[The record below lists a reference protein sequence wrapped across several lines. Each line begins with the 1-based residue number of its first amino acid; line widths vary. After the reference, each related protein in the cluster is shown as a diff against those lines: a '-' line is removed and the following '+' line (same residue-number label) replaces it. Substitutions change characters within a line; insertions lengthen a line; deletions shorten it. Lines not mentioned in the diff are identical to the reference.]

1 MENQAVCELCQPA
14 GDILVSTVEWR
25 VILVDDPHYPGFC
38 RVIWNDHVR
47 EMTDLTALQRARLMD
62 VVWQVEASIR
72 EVMRPSKVNL
82 ASFGNVVPHV
92 HWHVIP
98 RFTDDMHF
106 PNPIW
111 GQVERSINPAIQQR
125 QALLPILRAAIKA
138 RWPVN

>member
-1 MENQAVCELCQPA
+1 MENQAVCELCQPV

-62 VVWQVEASIR
+62 VVWQVEMSIR
-72 EVMRPSKVNL
+72 EVMQPSKVNL

-98 RFTDDMHF
+98 RFADDMHF

-111 GQVERSINPAIQQR
+111 GQVERSINPAMQQR
-125 QALLPILRAAIKA
+125 HTLLPKLRAAIQA
-138 RWPVN
+138 RWPEN